1 MYNHILTS
9 IIGSHPNIQDAIK
22 YFEDNDRII
31 AVVADGLGS
40 RRKSVEGARLICKLI
55 AEEML
60 TKKLPLHSN
69 DIESINNWY
78 RYLEEK
84 DKVHDDYCTT
94 CSFAIIDKN
103 TKQISLGQL
112 GDSPIFVCI
121 DNKAVVEMRQEKEFS
136 NLTDCLGVK
145 NKSQFSINN
154 YSYSKSINILVTSD
168 GIGDELDSLTLDS
181 LFLYLSTKY
190 QSYSLKSRSRRFTKE
205 MKATIG
211 KVNHDDK
218 SAIYIWSK

>member
-31 AVVADGLGS
+31 AVIADGLGS
-40 RRKSVEGARLICKLI
+40 RRKSAEGARLICKLI

-60 TKKLPLHSN
+60 TKKLPLQSN

-121 DNKAVVEMRQEKEFS
+121 DNKVVVEMMQEKEFS
-136 NLTDCLGVK
+136 NLTDCLGGK
-145 NKSQFSINN
+145 NKSQFSINC
-154 YSYSKSINILVTSD
+154 
-168 GIGDELDSLTLDS
+168 
-181 LFLYLSTKY
+181 
-190 QSYSLKSRSRRFTKE
+190 
-205 MKATIG
+205 
-211 KVNHDDK
+211 KV
-218 SAIYIWSK
+218 SQRC